1 MPLSSAGYHTPP
13 NPISPAVTVRRKIRD
28 AGTLSIQLRDVLLE
42 AASASTDSV
51 EAEKLSRLSRAVEI
65 FAGHL
70 AVIARSAK
78 CN

>member
-1 MPLSSAGYHTPP
+1 MLLSSAEYHAPI
-13 NPISPAVTVRRKIRD
+13 NPIAPAVTVRRKMHE

-42 AASASTDSV
+42 ASTASTDAAQ
-51 EAEKLSRLSRAVEI
+51 AEKLSRLSRAVEV
-65 FAGHL
+65 FASHL